1 MAGAEERAVRKL
13 EKQIAKT
20 QQRLA
25 KNQGK
30 KRRRGGLLGGM
41 MLGTVA
47 GGLLTYYLIQ
57 RNNDDEWEQERA
69 DDAILLREQPT
80 PTGQT
85 AEVKPLP
92 KLPVAESR
100 SNTEEV
106 AATELESPQAAEEIE
121 ERADDNTRP
130 APLAEPTKAQAE
142 QPKQPQQAAAPTPT
156 ERPTAQ
162 AAQPQQ
168 AERTT
173 REEEPTAQGEQP
185 ARSQPEQKHDAPLP
199 VETERPEIVVAKA
212 SGRTDEELA
221 EESSNEPTPATNALR
236 AEPVDGVCP
245 ASHPIKGNRGSMG
258 AMIYHVPG
266 GRNYDRTKPE
276 ACFATIEEAEA
287 AGYRAPRG

>member
-130 APLAEPTKAQAE
+130 ALLAEPTKARAE
-142 QPKQPQQAAAPTPT
+142 QPKQPQ
-156 ERPTAQ
+156 Q